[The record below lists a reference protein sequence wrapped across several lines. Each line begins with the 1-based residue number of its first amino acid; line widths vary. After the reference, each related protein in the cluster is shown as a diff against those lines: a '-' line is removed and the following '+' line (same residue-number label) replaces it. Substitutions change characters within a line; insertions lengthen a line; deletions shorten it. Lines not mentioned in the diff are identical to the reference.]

1 MNRFKYVLVA
11 LLVVVA
17 GVLLM
22 RNVVLRP
29 SPTPR
34 HTQVAPNPDT
44 TNVQRVEAASGD
56 LRDLADLRRDPEG
69 TRSTLRSRILDHRT
83 LIPHAPEQLA
93 EAAASRLMLYIDPDF
108 NEYVRQIVAFSGREP
123 DFTGRRLQALEFTP
137 ENWKAVADVSGPK
150 RLAIGQLRLRTP
162 SEHEAARSSGAYRRD
177 GYQDYSRL
185 DPTQANL
192 RRISIELPATLP
204 AIGGGTYEGFFVL
217 TFAWDASRRT
227 WVPIFTSAE
236 DPSQTASDVF
246 TPWF

>member
-1 MNRFKYVLVA
+1 MNRLKYVLVA
-11 LLVVVA
+11 LLIVVA
-17 GVLLM
+17 CVLLV

-29 SPTPR
+29 SPMPPFTGDTP
-34 HTQVAPNPDT
+34 ASDEPAM
-44 TNVQRVEAASGD
+44 QRVEAVSGD
-56 LRDLADLRRDPEG
+56 MQNLADFRRDPEG
-69 TRSTLRSRILDHRT
+69 VRSTIKSRILDHRG